1 MADQGW
7 IALVTASTALRREVP
22 RACGGKLAVIR
33 IDPVNVLNI
42 MKRLPAALALAT
54 TIAIAGCGAAGSS
67 SSGSS
72 SGSSAGTTSGT
83 GTGTG
88 TTCAQQFTAWQN
100 GPAEAVAEKIVP
112 SLNQVQSSAK
122 TEDIPELNAALKAV
136 GTIAQQLQAYPM
148 PACADPAGYWTQMLG
163 YLKAAGD
170 NAGSSSGLAG
180 LLTAIAPLEKVPGV
194 EASLQAEPAK
204 NAGFH
209 GKVLGG

>member
-7 IALVTASTALRREVP
+7 IALAIAGTALRREVP
-22 RACGGKLAVIR
+22 RTCGGKLAVIR

-54 TIAIAGCGAAGSS
+54 TIAIAGCGA
-67 SSGSS
+67 SGSS
-72 SGSSAGTTSGT
+72 SGSSAGTTS
-83 GTGTG
+83 GTG

-100 GPAEAVAEKIVP
+100 GPAKAVAEKIVP

-194 EASLQAEPAK
+194 EASLQAELAK